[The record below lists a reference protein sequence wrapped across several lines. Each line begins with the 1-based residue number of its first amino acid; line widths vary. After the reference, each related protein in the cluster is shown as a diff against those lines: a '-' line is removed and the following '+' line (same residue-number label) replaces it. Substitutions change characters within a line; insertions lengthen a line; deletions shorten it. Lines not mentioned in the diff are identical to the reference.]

1 MASVWIQ
8 QSGVQKW
15 LDASVVQAGER
26 AHRSRKVNRL
36 HQWMS
41 LKEAN
46 LVTIGSARL
55 PVAPRLLGCTMAGDI
70 TQRGAKLQSR
80 S

>member
-15 LDASVVQAGER
+15 LDAPVVQAGGR

-36 HQWMS
+36 HQW
-41 LKEAN
+41 
-46 LVTIGSARL
+46 I
-55 PVAPRLLGCTMAGDI
+55 PRPLRIFSDRA
-70 TQRGAKLQSR
+70 
-80 S
+80 